1 MIGIPDYTH
10 PYIAVGITILVF
22 LVIQFRRD
30 VPTDLVFLFA
40 LVVVT
45 LTGIITPD
53 TALAGFANP
62 APLTVATLLVVAAA
76 LRSAGVLDWIGRW
89 LLGSAHTE
97 RSALLRLASALITAS
112 AFMLNTA
119 VVAMMM
125 PVVIDWCRRHHI
137 SPSRLLIPLSYLTI
151 LGGVCTLVGTSTTLV
166 ANGMLHEE
174 YEHRRGELQ
183 QHVAQATESS
193 RQLQWESR
201 FVANVA
207 PMGLFELGYVGI
219 PCALVGGCFVI
230 VVGCRLLPNRTDIV
244 EQVGEQPREYLVEM
258 LVQPDCPYIGSTVEQ
273 AGLRQLPGLFL
284 IEIDHNGEVITPVT
298 PNDVVRANDRL
309 VFTGVVSTIVDLER
323 IPGLV
328 PAADLSYEFDPAR
341 RAKRR
346 LTEVVLS
353 RTSPLIG
360 TTVRQANF
368 RQHYSAAVVAVHR
381 NGARVTNKIG
391 NIVLEPGDTLLLQT
405 RTGFVPTYRNSRDFY
420 LVSDVEG
427 SEPRQH
433 HKMKL
438 AATFGVLL
446 VILLCLATWFGGNPA
461 WLTICGMAIAT
472 AMIIT
477 RCVSMSEARGAL
489 DMQILLTIICAIG
502 LGRALTAS
510 GAAAAI
516 ARFLVNSFGAHP
528 MLLLFVIYMLTL
540 VFTETITN
548 NAVAAMLLPL
558 AVAVAWAGHY
568 NPRPFIIA
576 ITLAASL
583 SFLTPIG
590 YQTNLMV
597 MGPGGYHPRDFLKCG
612 TPLAILV
619 MLIAMAVIPAVWGF

>member
-1 MIGIPDYTH
+1 VVGLPEFTH
-10 PYIAVGITILVF
+10 AYIAIGVTILVF

-40 LVVVT
+40 LVIVT
-45 LTGIITPD
+45 LVGIITPA

-62 APLTVATLLVVAAA
+62 APLTVGALLVVAAG
-76 LRSAGVLDWIGRW
+76 LRSAGVLDWVGRW
-89 LLGSAHTE
+89 LLGRVHTE
-97 RSALLRLASALITAS
+97 RGALIRLASALIAAS

-125 PVVIDWCRRHHI
+125 PVVIDWCRRHRI

-166 ANGMLHEE
+166 ANGMLRDE
-174 YEHRRGELQ
+174 YQSRRVELQ
-183 QHVAQATESS
+183 RHTEEA
-193 RQLQWESR
+193 LGPAGHLAWEGR
-201 FVANVA
+201 FVSNVA
-207 PMGLFELGYVGI
+207 PMGLFELGYVGF
-219 PCALVGGCFVI
+219 PCALVGGVFMI
-230 VVGCRLLPNRTDIV
+230 TVGYRLLPNRTDIV

-258 LVQPDCPYIGSTVEQ
+258 LVRSDCPFIGSTVED

-284 IEIDHNGEVITPVT
+284 IEIDHSSEVVTPVT
-298 PNDVVRANDRL
+298 PKDVIRAHDRL
-309 VFTGVVSTIVDLER
+309 VFTGVVSTIVDLEK

-328 PAADLSYEFDPAR
+328 PTADLSYEFHPAR

-360 TTVRQANF
+360 TTVREANF
-368 RQHYSAAVVAVHR
+368 RQRYNAAVVAVHR
-381 NGARVTNKIG
+381 NGERVTNKIG

-420 LVSDVEG
+420 LVSDVQG
-427 SEPRQH
+427 AAPRQH

-438 AATFGVLL
+438 AAALGVLL
-446 VILLCLATWFGGNPA
+446 VILLCLATWYGRDPG

-472 AMIIT
+472 LMIIT

-489 DMQILLTIICAIG
+489 DIQMLLTIICAIG

-510 GAAAAI
+510 GAATAI
-516 ARFLVNSFGAHP
+516 AQYLVTAFGTHP
-528 MLLLFVIYMLTL
+528 MLLLVVIYVLTL

-558 AVAVAWAGHY
+558 AVAVAWEGHY

-597 MGPGGYHPRDFLKCG
+597 MGPGGYRPRDFLKCG
-612 TPLAILV
+612 APLAIIV
-619 MLIAMAVIPAVWGF
+619 MLVALTVIPIVWRF